1 MMMHTLL
8 PDASNPASR
17 EIVHQD
23 ERDRI
28 RRSHDAYTNGKGLSI
43 VLFLRRWTSWL
54 AVKFGR

>member
-8 PDASNPASR
+8 PDALHSDVR

-28 RRSHDAYTNGKGLSI
+28 RRSHDAYTNGERMSI
-43 VLFLRRWTSWL
+43 VLFLRRWTSL
-54 AVKFGR
+54 IAVRFGR